1 MNIVFLLLGLGL
13 GLISTAIVYVL
24 LHKQNKELKQNAED
38 VIPLKAMQQS
48 MQARIDDLQKEIA
61 DYKTTIESNNN
72 EIKGNLSV
80 IAQYKAINAT
90 LEEKLEQQKT
100 DIENLHE
107 KLNKEFLL
115 LANDILEE
123 KTKKFSELNEEKI
136 GNILNP
142 LKEKIQNFEK
152 KVEDTYSNETRE
164 KASLREE
171 LKNIIN
177 INKQM
182 SEDAQKL
189 TLALKGDSKTQG
201 DWGEMQLERLLEKS
215 GLQKGVHF
223 IAQQSFRTENGNI
236 LRPDYLIKL
245 PEGKNFIIDSKVSL
259 VAYEKHFNSEDN
271 DEKNTFLKQ
280 HINSIHQHI
289 QDLSSKNYPSLYGIN
304 SPDFVFLFFALEP
317 ALTLALQND
326 PDLFD
331 KALAKNIVLV
341 STSTLLASMRT
352 VSFIWKQENQK
363 KNVLDIAKESGMLYD
378 KFVLFTEDLIKIG
391 ERIKATKADYDAA
404 MNKLTTSTKKGD
416 TIIGRMENIKKLGA
430 NTSKSLDQRLIDK
443 TVKNDELLLDS
454 NNRLEE

>member
-61 DYKTTIESNNN
+61 DYKATIESNNN

-107 KLNKEFLL
+107 KLNKEFRL

-304 SPDFVFLFFALEP
+304 S
-317 ALTLALQND
+317 
-326 PDLFD
+326 
-331 KALAKNIVLV
+331 
-341 STSTLLASMRT
+341 
-352 VSFIWKQENQK
+352 
-363 KNVLDIAKESGMLYD
+363 
-378 KFVLFTEDLIKIG
+378 LILCF
-391 ERIKATKADYDAA
+391 YF
-404 MNKLTTSTKKGD
+404 
-416 TIIGRMENIKKLGA
+416 
-430 NTSKSLDQRLIDK
+430 SL
-443 TVKNDELLLDS
+443 
-454 NNRLEE
+454 

>member
-1 MNIVFLLLGLGL
+1 MKICTKTKQR
-13 GLISTAIVYVL
+13 IS
-24 LHKQNKELKQNAED
+24 
-38 VIPLKAMQQS
+38 S
-48 MQARIDDLQKEIA
+48 
-61 DYKTTIESNNN
+61 
-72 EIKGNLSV
+72 
-80 IAQYKAINAT
+80 
-90 LEEKLEQQKT
+90 
-100 DIENLHE
+100 
-107 KLNKEFLL
+107 

-123 KTKKFSELNEEKI
+123 KTKKFSVNEEKI

-259 VAYEKHFNSEDN
+259 VAYEKHLTP
-271 DEKNTFLKQ
+271 KTMTKKTFLKQ

-289 QDLSSKNYPSLYGIN
+289 QDLSSKNYPSLYG
-304 SPDFVFLFFALEP
+304 
-317 ALTLALQND
+317 
-326 PDLFD
+326 
-331 KALAKNIVLV
+331 
-341 STSTLLASMRT
+341 TLLILCFYFS
-352 VSFIWKQENQK
+352 
-363 KNVLDIAKESGMLYD
+363 
-378 KFVLFTEDLIKIG
+378 LFNLP
-391 ERIKATKADYDAA
+391 YH
-404 MNKLTTSTKKGD
+404 
-416 TIIGRMENIKKLGA
+416 
-430 NTSKSLDQRLIDK
+430 
-443 TVKNDELLLDS
+443 
-454 NNRLEE
+454 